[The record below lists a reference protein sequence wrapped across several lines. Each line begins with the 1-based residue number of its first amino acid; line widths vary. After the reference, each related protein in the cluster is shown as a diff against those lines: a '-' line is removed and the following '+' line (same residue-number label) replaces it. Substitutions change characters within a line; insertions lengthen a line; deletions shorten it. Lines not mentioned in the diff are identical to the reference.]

1 MSQTVK
7 EQENQSYTA
16 YVSKACYESLYAPE
30 ERAYTIYFSLS
41 DSVDVNSSTLEMT
54 IKDLAEECG
63 INPEYA
69 FDNMYYSMWV
79 LDPGM
84 EMIVGCIVVA
94 LIVVFFAVM
103 VIYNIFQVGLIQK
116 IQEYGKIKA
125 LGATKKQMKKLV
137 FREGMLLTIISIPA
151 GLIVGT
157 TVSIGFMN
165 SWLSQSTTLGNQ
177 DVVQVNMVSIP
188 LLLLCAAASAIAV
201 WAALKRPMKV
211 ISRISPVEAIRFQ
224 GSQKK
229 NKGLRRGRKQMGVR
243 QLTQANMSMNRK
255 RTITT
260 IISMGLSCVLFVVA
274 ANFTG
279 NVSTRYDARKQ
290 VPYGQFQI
298 DLTYSKA
305 DTAYPENNLDS
316 ILKANPLDEE
326 LVEQIRKIDA
336 VTDIKI
342 RYMMYAYDQNGNLQ
356 SIGVL
361 NKEQF
366 DDEEYQGSLK
376 GEVDYET
383 AAKNGD
389 ILYGWSYFIEES
401 GYDLGDTVTMTM
413 GDAGGEARFQGT
425 MTGAFG
431 SSNYDWIITDEAY
444 DQLGLSGRSIGT
456 IWVDCRPQD
465 CTDVQNQLED
475 LLTNKQHYEFSTYQG
490 ALETSE
496 SSLGMFETL
505 AYGFLLLV
513 GLIAFMNMANTIIIS
528 IITRKRE
535 LGVMQALGMT
545 NSQLNSMLRNE
556 GVLFTAGSI
565 LVSLL
570 VGMPAGYAL
579 FCYGR
584 EHGYFG
590 LDVYLIPV
598 IEIAAMIIILTALQI
613 SLSFILSRNIKKES
627 IVERI
632 RYQE

>member
-1 MSQTVK
+1 M
-7 EQENQSYTA
+7 
-16 YVSKACYESLYAPE
+16 
-30 ERAYTIYFSLS
+30 
-41 DSVDVNSSTLEMT
+41 
-54 IKDLAEECG
+54 
-63 INPEYA
+63 
-69 FDNMYYSMWV
+69 
-79 LDPGM
+79 
-84 EMIVGCIVVA
+84 
-94 LIVVFFAVM
+94 
-103 VIYNIFQVGLIQK
+103 
-116 IQEYGKIKA
+116 
-125 LGATKKQMKKLV
+125 
-137 FREGMLLTIISIPA
+137 
-151 GLIVGT
+151 
-157 TVSIGFMN
+157 
-165 SWLSQSTTLGNQ
+165 
-177 DVVQVNMVSIP
+177 
-188 LLLLCAAASAIAV
+188 
-201 WAALKRPMKV
+201 
-211 ISRISPVEAIRFQ
+211 
-224 GSQKK
+224 
-229 NKGLRRGRKQMGVR
+229 
-243 QLTQANMSMNRK
+243 
-255 RTITT
+255 
-260 IISMGLSCVLFVVA
+260 A

-336 VTDIKI
+336 VTDVKI

-376 GEVDYET
+376 GKVDYET

-431 SSNYDWIITDEAY
+431 SSNYDWIITDEVY
-444 DQLGLSGRSIGT
+444 DQLGLSGKSIGT

-465 CTDVQNQLED
+465 CADVQNQLED
-475 LLTNKQHYEFSTYQG
+475 LLTDKQHYEFSTYQG

-545 NSQLNSMLRNE
+545 NSQMNSMLRNE

-590 LDVYLIPV
+590 LDVYHIPV